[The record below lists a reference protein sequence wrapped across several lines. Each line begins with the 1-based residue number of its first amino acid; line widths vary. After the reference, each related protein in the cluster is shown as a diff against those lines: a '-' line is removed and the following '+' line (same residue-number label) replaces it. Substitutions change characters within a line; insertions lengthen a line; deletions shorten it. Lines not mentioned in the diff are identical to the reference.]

1 MHPACLLLVFTLLL
15 TTAATLLL
23 TYAELTDNWEIIRFD
38 RASVQRTVDGLN
50 GTHSLE
56 WILDDQVGV
65 VTIDGEQPDNKTVFL
80 VPMNGGIWTLCVSLS
95 ESQRRTLREEGFH
108 HPMCTNY
115 LSPEL
120 LSRGELRNDWI
131 HRMQNLS
138 ISCALVSL
146 ILLVASALVG
156 LFGVLQKQNSAV
168 LITGFM
174 YLMAA
179 IFSTF
184 SFSIIHFKRKTKRD
198 CGVLDSQITH
208 EFYNSRTFQPGWS
221 LQIGWT
227 GVTICL
233 TASLSWILLA
243 RFMRYTPGSS
253 LLSY

>member
-1 MHPACLLLVFTLLL
+1 
-15 TTAATLLL
+15 
-23 TYAELTDNWEIIRFD
+23 
-38 RASVQRTVDGLN
+38 
-50 GTHSLE
+50 
-56 WILDDQVGV
+56 
-65 VTIDGEQPDNKTVFL
+65 
-80 VPMNGGIWTLCVSLS
+80 
-95 ESQRRTLREEGFH
+95 
-108 HPMCTNY
+108 
-115 LSPEL
+115 
-120 LSRGELRNDWI
+120 
-131 HRMQNLS
+131 MQNLS

-208 EFYNSRTFQPGWS
+208 EFYNSRTFQPGEFYNSRTFQPGWS

>member
-1 MHPACLLLVFTLLL
+1 M
-15 TTAATLLL
+15 LL
-23 TYAELTDNWEIIRFD
+23 TYAEVTDNWEMIRFD
-38 RASVQRTVDGLN
+38 RHRVDAIVAERN
-50 GTHSLE
+50 GTHRLK
-56 WILDDQVGV
+56 WIIDGQVGV
-65 VTIDGEQPDNKTVFL
+65 VTIEQSQPENRTVFL

-95 ESQRRTLREEGFH
+95 ERQQRQLSAAGFR
-108 HPMCTNY
+108 HPTCTNY

-120 LSRGELRNDWI
+120 LSRAELRNDWI
-131 HRMQNLS
+131 QRMQNLS

-156 LFGVLQKQNSAV
+156 MFGVLQKQNSAV

-179 IFSTF
+179 IFSIF

-198 CGVLDSQITH
+198 CGVLDSQITP

-221 LQIGWT
+221 LQVGWT
-227 GVTICL
+227 GVTVCL